1 MNIGM
6 RAEYLGKQSKI
17 SINNKECEIG
27 NIYEIEVKSPSTFGD
42 EYLYDISLQQ
52 NEELLFVASYKSEAE
67 FLNDWDV
74 I

>member
-1 MNIGM
+1 M

-17 SINNKECEIG
+17 LINNKECEIG